1 MKPFISLLFSFVCLF
16 FFTACDSHS
25 WEDTYDADGKL
36 VPGSK
41 RLFEAHGSHDDHGDH
56 DKHGD
61 SHDKGHDAH
70 DDHKEHGDSHDD
82 HHAKEGH

>member
-1 MKPFISLLFSFVCLF
+1 MKSFIYLFVSLACLL

-25 WEDTYDADGKL
+25 WEDTYDADGSL

-41 RLFEAHGSHDDHGDH
+41 RLFEAHGYHDSHEKSHDSHE
-56 DKHGD
+56 K
-61 SHDKGHDAH
+61 SHDS
-70 DDHKEHGDSHDD
+70 HKEHTDHDD